1 MGALYFFAKVI
12 GLESRKLPRSP
23 PSIRTHAHNVHLE
36 FLSDRVLQL
45 ILRSCSYVYPPKGRA
60 KQTQWGQLYSLS
72 ILYVI
77 EKPKLNFQ
85 KHERGSVFFE
95 TLKTLIVRMG
105 G

>member
-60 KQTQWGQLYSLS
+60 KRAHWGPLNRETKIELS
-72 ILYVI
+72 
-77 EKPKLNFQ
+77 
-85 KHERGSVFFE
+85 
-95 TLKTLIVRMG
+95 KTLARNG
-105 G
+105 LF